1 MSKRKFTLCLPA
13 LLHSFHLGYP
23 IYAQSGAVTTGAATV
38 SGRITLN
45 GEPARG
51 VVVVT
56 NCYSIS
62 VSCALLLSLLF
73 SSSWFVSL
81 TANAQQSG
89 VITGRVVAEDG
100 AGLSNVIVYLYP
112 INADRRNAGRQL
124 TTTTDED
131 GNFKFMG
138 VSPRACSIYAQEA
151 RGYVN
156 QFIPNSERN

>member
-23 IYAQSGAVTTGAATV
+23 IFAQSGAAKIGAATV

-51 VVVVT
+51 VVVMT
-56 NCYSIS
+56 NRYSLS
-62 VSCALLLSLLF
+62 ASCALLLFLLF
-73 SSSWFVSL
+73 SSWWFVSL
-81 TANAQQSG
+81 TANAQQTG

-112 INADRRNAGRQL
+112 INADRRNVGRQL

-131 GNFKFMG
+131 GNFKFTG
-138 VSPRACSIYAQEA
+138 LFTRAYLINANEA

-156 QFIPNSERN
+156 QP